1 MSWLLR
7 LLYLM
12 APVYAANMAA
22 SLAPLFP
29 GKPRPI
35 SERWLGGHKTWRGVA
50 LAVVAAVLT
59 TWAQAR
65 WEWSGGLLRYA
76 DWLVLGLAC
85 GLAAMAGDCAKSFVK
100 RRLGISP
107 GERWVPADQL
117 DYGVAGLLVLGMW
130 YPFDWRDVVLIL
142 VVTFVGSLL
151 VNRLSAGLG
160 IKGTPW

>member
-1 MSWLLR
+1 
-7 LLYLM
+7 
-12 APVYAANMAA
+12 
-22 SLAPLFP
+22 
-29 GKPRPI
+29 
-35 SERWLGGHKTWRGVA
+35 
-50 LAVVAAVLT
+50 
-59 TWAQAR
+59 
-65 WEWSGGLLRYA
+65 
-76 DWLVLGLAC
+76 
-85 GLAAMAGDCAKSFVK
+85 MAGDCAKSFVK

-151 VNRLSAGLG
+151 VNRLSPGLG